1 MDNIEMEL
9 SEAQKERIEL
19 NRQKALK
26 RKREA
31 EETKTLEA
39 TETTEVTLCCQYTT
53 ADSEAVCG
61 NQPIA
66 KDLWDIFEE
75 QCCESCRHLDDDYGT
90 LNQTDVSSKYLI
102 PVDSIKMM
110 KFLSKINPRNAGF
123 APMKLYLRKHAREKS
138 FKRWG
143 NEEGLLKELDRREKE
158 RFERGLADCEDALDP
173 DEGGQDLLA
182 SLSANNSNS
191 SSNIASL
198 EDEQEGTQ
206 KKKKKAKIS
215 SAQQKRTAQLG
226 KMMLAIRGEEKK

>member
-1 MDNIEMEL
+1 MENIEREL

-19 NRQKALK
+19 NRQKAVK

-31 EETKTLEA
+31 EETKKIEA
-39 TETTEVTLCCQYTT
+39 VDTAEGTLCCQYTT
-53 ADSEAVCG
+53 ADNETVCG
-61 NQPIA
+61 NEPIA

-75 QCCESCRHLDDDYGT
+75 QCCETCRHLNDDYGT

-110 KFLSKINPRNAGF
+110 KFSSKINPRNAGF

-158 RFERGLADCEDALDP
+158 KFERGLADCEDALEP
-173 DEGGQDLLA
+173 DEGDSSLLA
-182 SLSANNSNS
+182 SLSNENS
-191 SSNIASL
+191 SSSVSL
-198 EDEQEGTQ
+198 DDDQEEGVQ

-215 SAQQKRTAQLG
+215 SAQQKRSAQLG
-226 KMMLAIRGEEKK
+226 KMMLAIKGEDKK